1 MVLRTGIAS
10 LILGL
15 ILQAAP
21 APSPEYHRYR
31 GCLHVH
37 TRYSDGSGEF
47 SDIADAARKTGLDFV
62 ITTDHNTL
70 QPLKDGHERYW
81 DKTLMLVSV
90 EISTDAGHCL
100 GLDLPAS
107 FELGNRNPQKVVDQV
122 NAAGGFAILA
132 HPMAPRWLWR
142 DWDVR
147 NYTGIEIVNLA
158 GLFDDDLL
166 TATEGG
172 RIGGRSLAR
181 LVNLFTLYAD
191 DPDAVMGKITDNVV
205 KRERQQWSEL
215 LGTGRQVVGIGSV
228 DAHALVRIGRKEYD
242 LPTYVEAFESVQ
254 SYILTPTPLRG
265 ELKADREQVYDAVR
279 NGRLYI
285 VFPRVAPAP
294 QFEFTARE
302 GERHATMGQPIRLE
316 REVTLTA
323 LAPGHPHPVI
333 RLLRDGKEI
342 ARAEGERLVTTAS
355 APGEYRVEVYAA
367 EQGERLLSPSQG
379 RRSVED
385 LLRAQPRRV
394 KPWII
399 SNPIYLRR

>member
-1 MVLRTGIAS
+1 MVPRTGIVS
-10 LILGL
+10 LILVL
-15 ILQAAP
+15 ILQATP
-21 APSPEYHRYR
+21 AASQEYHRYR
-31 GCLHVH
+31 GCIHVH

-70 QPLKDGHERYW
+70 QPLKEGHERYW
-81 DKTLMLVSV
+81 DKTLMLVST

-100 GLDLPAS
+100 GLNLPAS
-107 FELGNRNPQKVVDQV
+107 FEFGSRNPQTVVDRV

-142 DWDVR
+142 DWGVR

-181 LVNLFTLYAD
+181 LVNLFTLYSA

-205 KRERQQWSEL
+205 KRERQQWNEL
-215 LGTGRQVVGIGSV
+215 LETGRQVVGIGSV
-228 DAHALVRIGRKEYD
+228 DAHALVRIGRQEYSI
-242 LPTYVEAFESVQ
+242 PTYVEAFESVQ
-254 SYILTPTPLRG
+254 SYVLTPAALRG
-265 ELKADREQVYDAVR
+265 ELKPDREQVYDAVR

-285 VFPRVAPAP
+285 VYPRVAPAP

-302 GERHATMGQPIRLE
+302 GERNATMGQPIRLE

-342 ARAEGERLVTTAS
+342 ARAEGERLVTKAS
-355 APGEYRVEVYAA
+355 APGAYRVEVYAA
-367 EQGERLLSPSQG
+367 EQDEPLLSASQG
-379 RRSVED
+379 RRTIED
-385 LLRAQPRRV
+385 LLNAQPRRL